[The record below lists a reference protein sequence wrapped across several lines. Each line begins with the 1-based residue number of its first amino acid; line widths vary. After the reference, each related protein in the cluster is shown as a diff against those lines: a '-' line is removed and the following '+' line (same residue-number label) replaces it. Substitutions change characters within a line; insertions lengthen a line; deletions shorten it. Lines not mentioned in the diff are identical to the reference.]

1 VLVEFQSI
9 VVVVVYGGV
18 PLTRS
23 QVTEHAYPLSQCV
36 TDRRSPAYPSIP
48 NLLARRS
55 SRGLIGRLAP
65 YVSEAHR
72 RHRTFRID
80 ELNSVTCQGRFGASN
95 TFASALW
102 IVDTLFQGAA
112 VGIDGVNIHMW
123 PQANPNEPF
132 TFARTSGGEWRAFVR
147 PSYYGVLMFNRA
159 APPGSRLLRTREAGS
174 GDVRSWAALA
184 PGRIANVV
192 LINAS
197 QRGAHAA
204 LVHMPRS
211 AGPATL
217 DRLSAPHA
225 DSTGGVS
232 IAGQT
237 YADATTTQRA
247 AQTAGTRAAHAVSGG
262 TTAGQRGAA
271 ECAARAVNSARARRM
286 TQIALEVDELDVEV
300 VRAMR
305 KNVAV
310 DHHWLERSERAH
322 GLIEILPVQ
331 AHQ

>member
-1 VLVEFQSI
+1 M
-9 VVVVVYGGV
+9 
-18 PLTRS
+18 
-23 QVTEHAYPLSQCV
+23 
-36 TDRRSPAYPSIP
+36 
-48 NLLARRS
+48 ARRS

-72 RHRTFRID
+72 HHRTFRID
-80 ELNSVTCQGRFGASN
+80 ELNSETCQGRFGVSN
-95 TFASALW
+95 TSASALW
-102 IVDTLFQGAA
+102 IVNTLFQGAA
-112 VGIDGVNIHMW
+112 VGIDGLNIHMW

-147 PSYYGVLMFNRA
+147 PSRTYGALMFNRA

-197 QRGAHAA
+197 QRRAHAA

-237 YADATTTQRA
+237 SRRRNHDRA
-247 AQTAGTRAAHAVSGG
+247 AGRASS
-262 TTAGQRGAA
+262 
-271 ECAARAVNSARARRM
+271 NSRNSRRARSIRWNYRRP
-286 TQIALEVDELDVEV
+286 A
-300 VRAMR
+300 RR
-305 KNVAV
+305 C
-310 DHHWLERSERAH
+310 
-322 GLIEILPVQ
+322 
-331 AHQ
+331 